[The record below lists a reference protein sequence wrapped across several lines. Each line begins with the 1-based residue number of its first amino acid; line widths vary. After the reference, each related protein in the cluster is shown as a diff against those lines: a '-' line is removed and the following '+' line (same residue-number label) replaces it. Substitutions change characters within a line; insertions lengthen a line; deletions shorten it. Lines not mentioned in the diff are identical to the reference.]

1 MKKSQ
6 TLIVV
11 QIKQKIIDQPS
22 WKMTD
27 GGGAGEGK
35 GGGGGDKI
43 PNQQKKSS
51 DAMPGECQPDN

>member
-27 GGGAGEGK
+27 GGRAGEGK
-35 GGGGGDKI
+35 GGGR
-43 PNQQKKSS
+43 
-51 DAMPGECQPDN
+51 